1 MRFFYISFINCISCA
16 LAVAPG
22 ARNFPSWST
31 TLRRWDNRK
40 VPGVS
45 PPWGVSP
52 WACHGIMITDY

>member
-1 MRFFYISFINCISCA
+1 MRFFFYISFINCISCA

-45 PPWGVSP
+45 PPGV
-52 WACHGIMITDY
+52 CHPGLAMES